1 MGRPMNTP
9 LASQTLST
17 ELEAHREFLWGVC
30 YRMTGCAAD
39 ADDLVQDT
47 FERALAQPPA
57 DRARALRPWLVRVA
71 MNRAR
76 DALRQRRRRGYKGP
90 YLPSPIETHELPIA
104 DHGMAGP
111 EARYGELESVSFAFL
126 LALEALTP
134 GQRAILLLRDVFDY
148 SVEETAQAL
157 DQSASN
163 VKTTHHRAR
172 RALEAYDVRRCI
184 PTPERQ
190 RKTRAALEAFVACL
204 AADDVPGLRA
214 LLSDDVCVLNDAGGE
229 FLAAGRPVYGRDKV
243 ITMHRNLLQKQ
254 KHVPIASGM
263 RIYNGL
269 PALLLAYAPNEQR
282 RAPKVVV
289 QVDIDETGRIT
300 HIHGVLAE
308 RKLSAADFSSLATDQ
323 E

>member
-1 MGRPMNTP
+1 MGRLMNTP
-9 LASQTLST
+9 LASQTLSA
-17 ELEAHREFLWGVC
+17 ELELHRRFLWGVC

-47 FERALAQPPA
+47 FERALERPPA
-57 DRARALRPWLVRVA
+57 DLARALRPWLVRVA

-90 YLPSPIETHELPIA
+90 YLPSPIETHELSSA
-104 DHGMAGP
+104 DHGVPGP
-111 EARYGELESVSFAFL
+111 EAHYGQLESVSMAFL

-134 GQRAILLLRDVFDY
+134 AQRAVLLLRDVFDH

-190 RKTRAALEAFVACL
+190 QRTRAALEAFVACL
-204 AADDVPGLRA
+204 AADDLPGLRA
-214 LLSDDVCVLNDAGGE
+214 LLSDGVCVLNDAAGE
-229 FLAAGRPVYGRDKV
+229 FFAAGRPVYGRDKV
-243 ITMHRNLLQKQ
+243 ITFHRNLLQKQ
-254 KHVPIASGM
+254 KRVPIAYGV

-269 PALLLAYAPNEQR
+269 PALLMLYASCEQR
-282 RAPKVVV
+282 VAPRCA
-289 QVDIDETGRIT
+289 GRTEAIGCELLRSDCVRGIISHAT
-300 HIHGVLAE
+300 
-308 RKLSAADFSSLATDQ
+308 RSL
-323 E
+323 